1 MLLLTVDEDDFEKDE
16 DKWNINF
23 RKHTEKKKIY
33 SSVRQYS
40 TKQNKMQKEETK
52 KIIEYNLLQV
62 PGQILIIAFLN
73 KFLKTLY

>member
-1 MLLLTVDEDDFEKDE
+1 MILRKMKINGILILE
-16 DKWNINF
+16 NIQ
-23 RKHTEKKKIY
+23 KKKKFYI
-33 SSVRQYS
+33 SVRQYS

>member
-23 RKHTEKKKIY
+23 RKHTEKKNFY

>member
-1 MLLLTVDEDDFEKDE
+1 MILRKMKINGILILE
-16 DKWNINF
+16 NIQ
-23 RKHTEKKKIY
+23 KKKTFY